1 MMSEEQKL
9 IASPD
14 FILREI
20 GGEAVL
26 VHVGNNELF
35 ENSVVSMNETYA
47 FLLKQF
53 ETPSTVSACLD
64 AARKEYED
72 PEGALE
78 RDVRG
83 AVGELV
89 KLGILIPEQG

>member
-1 MMSEEQKL
+1 MTEGEERRL
-9 IASPD
+9 VASPD

-26 VHVGNNELF
+26 VHVGDNELF

-53 ETPSTVSACLD
+53 ETPTTIDECLE

-72 PEGALE
+72 PEGRLE
-78 RDVRG
+78 TDVRG
-83 AVGELV
+83 AVDELV
-89 KLGILIPEQG
+89 KLGVVNPE

>member
-1 MMSEEQKL
+1 MNGNGKL
-9 IASPD
+9 IASED

-26 VHVGNNELF
+26 VHVGDNAFF

-53 ETPSTVSACLD
+53 AEASTVDECLE
-64 AARKEYED
+64 AAKREYED
-72 PEGALE
+72 PEGRME
-78 RDVRG
+78 TEVKG

-89 KLGILIPEQG
+89 KLGILKPA

>member
-1 MMSEEQKL
+1 MSEEQKL

-20 GGEAVL
+20 GEDAVL

-53 ETPSTVSACLD
+53 DEPSTISSCLE

-72 PEGALE
+72 PEGVLE
-78 RDVRG
+78 RDVKG
-83 AVGELV
+83 AVGELI

>member
-1 MMSEEQKL
+1 MTMDEEQKL
-9 IASPD
+9 CASSD

-26 VHVGNNELF
+26 VHVGDRELF

-53 ETPSTVSACLD
+53 TSPSTIADCL
-64 AARKEYED
+64 AAAKNAYED
-72 PEGALE
+72 PEGRLE
-78 RDVRG
+78 TDVRG
-83 AVGELV
+83 AVEELV
-89 KLGILIPEQG
+89 QLGILQTVQ